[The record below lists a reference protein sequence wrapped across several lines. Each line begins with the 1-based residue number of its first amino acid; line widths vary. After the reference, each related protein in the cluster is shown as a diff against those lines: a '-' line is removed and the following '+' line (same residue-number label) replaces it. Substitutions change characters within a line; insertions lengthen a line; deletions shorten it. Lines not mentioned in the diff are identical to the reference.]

1 MIIICYR
8 LIVFSAYWLLVVG
21 GDEVFAIPWFSLKF
35 LVFYNREK
43 EPRSGAVAVPPP
55 APLSSVWLF
64 IWIKKWDSKNFQ
76 L

>member
-43 EPRSGAVAVPPP
+43 EPRSRAEANFGLRQSAGILP
-55 APLSSVWLF
+55 A
-64 IWIKKWDSKNFQ
+64 
-76 L
+76 